1 MMITEYITNGNLS
14 DVLHQDNSPIPL
26 DVRLRIAIECAEALA
41 YMHSHMYTRV
51 IHGDIKPS
59 NILLDDNFHAKL
71 SDFGISRLVNTD
83 KVLYMENV
91 IGSIGYMDPLF
102 AQDGL
107 LTSKSDVYSFG
118 VVLLE
123 LIARKKAT
131 TVMDNVN
138 IVRAFTN
145 ALARGVRGAREM
157 FDGEIA
163 SKNSMKIVEGFAKIA
178 GECLAMERNKRP
190 EMIDVVERLRVLKK
204 TSHQDLGE
212 RAGLFSWARKSKP
225 VPAAGVTTVPAKI
238 LVLPAHLCRQF
249 SFAEMKAATNNFHW
263 RLIVGEGA
271 FGRVYR
277 GKIDGG
283 KTKVAIKRHSPN
295 SRQGEH
301 EFRTEIEMS
310 SKVRHCN
317 VAQLIGYC
325 DEMGE
330 MILVYEYM
338 PRGCLRNHLYRP
350 PLTWNRRLEICIGAA
365 RGLHCLH
372 ASQVIYRNLRTED
385 ILLDHA
391 WVAKLTDLALCKTAG
406 PSMDEITRVIG
417 SGCLLD
423 HEYVTTGR
431 LTEKLDVYSFGGVL
445 LQVLCAR
452 PILDISL
459 LNEEGSTLV
468 DWALHCKQECRLDQ
482 IVDPY
487 LKGSIDQSS
496 LETFVGIAEKC
507 LASEGVRRPSMGD
520 VLLDLELALRQQ
532 GTTTHGLS
540 PVVL

>member
-1 MMITEYITNGNLS
+1 
-14 DVLHQDNSPIPL
+14 
-26 DVRLRIAIECAEALA
+26 
-41 YMHSHMYTRV
+41 
-51 IHGDIKPS
+51 
-59 NILLDDNFHAKL
+59 
-71 SDFGISRLVNTD
+71 
-83 KVLYMENV
+83 
-91 IGSIGYMDPLF
+91 
-102 AQDGL
+102 
-107 LTSKSDVYSFG
+107 
-118 VVLLE
+118 
-123 LIARKKAT
+123 
-131 TVMDNVN
+131 
-138 IVRAFTN
+138 
-145 ALARGVRGAREM
+145 
-157 FDGEIA
+157 
-163 SKNSMKIVEGFAKIA
+163 
-178 GECLAMERNKRP
+178 
-190 EMIDVVERLRVLKK
+190 MIDVVERLRVLNKA
-204 TSHQDLGE
+204 SHQDQGE

-225 VPAAGVTTVPAKI
+225 VPAARVTTVPAKI

-249 SFAEMKAATNNFHW
+249 SFAEMKAATNNFYG
-263 RLIVGEGA
+263 RLRVRDGA
-271 FGRVYR
+271 FGSVYR

-283 KTKVAIKRHSPN
+283 KADVAIKRHMPYSV
-295 SRQGEH
+295 QGEH

-338 PRGCLRNHLYRP
+338 ARGCLRDHLYRTKHP

-372 ASQVIYRNLRTED
+372 ASQVIYRNLKSED
-385 ILLDHA
+385 ILLDDA

-417 SGCLLD
+417 TGGILLD
-423 HEYVTTGR
+423 HEYITTGR

-459 LNEEGSTLV
+459 PNEGMKLV
-468 DWALHCKQECRLDQ
+468 DWALHCKEEGKIDQ

-532 GTTTHGLS
+532 GTTAHGLS